1 MPFLSTPV
9 PCPLARTGTDV
20 EMPRAP
26 NRYPPAIC
34 EPVGMGS
41 EQQPSRPH
49 VAVVGGGVAGL
60 TAAWELGR
68 RVGDRVDVTV
78 FEGSPLPGGKLRV
91 SEVAGIPVDEG
102 AESMLARRPEGVELA
117 KALGLGD
124 ELVEPGT
131 TRAAIWAGGALH
143 PMPSGHVMGVPADP
157 AAVAAT
163 GLLSAESV
171 ARIEAEDRL
180 PPVPLDG
187 DVAVGPYVAGRLGDE
202 VVDRLV
208 EPLLGGVYAGR
219 ADVLSL
225 RATLPQLVPGLVETG
240 SLVAAARAVTSRA
253 PVAAG
258 PVFAGVRG
266 GMGRLTATLAERS
279 GARVRTSA
287 MVRELRRTP
296 VGWALT
302 VGPARAPERVLADA
316 VVVAVPARPASRLLA
331 DAVPAAARE
340 LAAIEYA
347 SMVLVTFAF
356 PATAFPAPPTGSG
369 YLVPASEGRLT
380 KAATFVTTKWPHAA
394 RDGLVVVRCSLGRH
408 GEERRLQ
415 EDDETLARRAA
426 GELADAVGV
435 RGEPVD
441 VRVTR
446 WGGALPQYAVGHLD
460 RVDRV
465 IAAVAAQPTLAVC
478 GAAYEGVGVPACI
491 GTARKAAARV
501 ATGLGRTGELTHGG
515 RQAGA

>member
-1 MPFLSTPV
+1 ME
-9 PCPLARTGTDV
+9 RDG
-20 EMPRAP
+20 
-26 NRYPPAIC
+26 PPA
-34 EPVGMGS
+34 
-41 EQQPSRPH
+41 RPH

-60 TAAWELGR
+60 TAARELTSR
-68 RVGDRVDVTV
+68 LGDRIDVTV
-78 FEGSPLPGGKLRV
+78 LEGAPLVGGKLRV

-117 KALGLGD
+117 KSLGLGD
-124 ELVEPGT
+124 DLVEPGT
-131 TRAAIWAGGALH
+131 TRAAIWAGGALR
-143 PMPSGHVMGVPADP
+143 PMPSGHVMGVPADA
-157 AAVAAT
+157 AAVAVT

-180 PPVPLDG
+180 PPDPLDG
-187 DVAVGPYVAGRLGDE
+187 DVAVGPYVAARLGGE

-219 ADVLSL
+219 ADELSL
-225 RATLPQLVPGLVETG
+225 RATLPQLVPGLQETG
-240 SLVAAARAVTSRA
+240 SLVGAARAVTARA
-253 PVAAG
+253 PVSAG
-258 PVFAGVRG
+258 PVFTSVRG
-266 GMGRLTATLAERS
+266 GMGRLAAVLAERC

-287 MVRELRRTP
+287 MVRELRRTQS
-296 VGWALT
+296 GWALT
-302 VGPARAPERVLADA
+302 VGPTRAPEQVLADA

-356 PATAFPAPPTGSG
+356 PAVAFPAPPAGSG

-380 KAATFVTTKWPHAA
+380 KAATFITTKWPHAA

-408 GEERRLQ
+408 GDERRLQ

-426 GELADAVGV
+426 TELADAVGV

-441 VRVTR
+441 VRVSR

-465 IAAVAAQPTLAVC
+465 TAALAAEPTLAVC
-478 GAAYEGVGVPACI
+478 GAAYRGVGVPACI
-491 GTARKAAARV
+491 GTAREAADRVAAA
-501 ATGLGRTGELTHGG
+501 LGRT
-515 RQAGA
+515 

>member
-1 MPFLSTPV
+1 MPP
-9 PCPLARTGTDV
+9 A
-20 EMPRAP
+20 A
-26 NRYPPAIC
+26 NRYPVAIC
-34 EPVGMGS
+34 EGVGM
-41 EQQPSRPH
+41 ERDRQPSRPH

-60 TAAWELGR
+60 AAAWELAGR
-68 RVGDRVDVTV
+68 GGDRIDVTL
-78 FEGSPLPGGKLRV
+78 FEGAPVVGGKLRV

-102 AESMLARRPEGVELA
+102 AESMLARRPEGLEVA

-131 TRAAIWAGGALH
+131 TRAALWAGGVLY
-143 PMPSGHVMGVPADP
+143 PMLSGHVMGVPADA

-163 GLLSAESV
+163 GLLSPASV
-171 ARIEAEDRL
+171 ARVEEEDRL
-180 PPVPLDG
+180 PPAPLEG
-187 DVAVGPYVAGRLGDE
+187 DVAVGPYVAARLGGE

-225 RATLPQLVPGLVETG
+225 RATLPQLVPGLRETG
-240 SLVAAARAVTSRA
+240 SLVGAARAVTARA

-258 PVFAGVRG
+258 PVFASLRG
-266 GMGRLTATLAERS
+266 GMGRLAEVLAERC
-279 GARVRTSA
+279 GARVRTSVT
-287 MVRELRRTP
+287 VRELRRTP
-296 VGWALT
+296 TGWALT
-302 VGPARAPERVLADA
+302 VGPARAPERVVADA

-331 DAVPAAARE
+331 DAVPAAASE

-356 PATAFPAPPTGSG
+356 PAAAFPTPPAGSG

-408 GEERRLQ
+408 GDERRLQ
-415 EDDETLARRAA
+415 RDDGTLAAQAA
-426 GELADAVGV
+426 AELADAVDV

-465 IAAVAAQPTLAVC
+465 TAALAAEPTLAVC

-491 GTARKAAARV
+491 GTARKAADRV
-501 ATGLGRTGELTHGG
+501 AAALGLT
-515 RQAGA
+515 